1 MVLFSSSS
9 TVSPSTNSPEFIAST
24 MTNIADTGLKL
35 AKDVGEILRDV
46 PYVRALAGIIV
57 QIIEIR
63 EVC

>member
-1 MVLFSSSS
+1 
-9 TVSPSTNSPEFIAST
+9 